1 MNKEQMDE
9 FLQSIGGLNIF
20 IIKKYYEKN
29 SKTYRNRFN

>member
-9 FLQSIGGLNIF
+9 FLQSIGDLNIF

-29 SKTYRNRFN
+29 YKINRE